1 MLFRSGQLQLMCT
14 SPLAA
19 LPHVKTGRI
28 RAIAMTGAR
37 RSRAA
42 PDVPTVAEQGYKG
55 YQSSLWYG
63 LLGPASM
70 PDPIVKRLNGE
81 VNRVLKLPDI
91 VEQLA
96 QQGAEPVGG
105 SPEETLTFVQSEI
118 ARWGSL
124 ISATKMKVQ

>member
-1 MLFRSGQLQLMCT
+1 MCT

-42 PDVPTVAEQGYKG
+42 PDVPTVTEQGYKG
-55 YQSSLWYG
+55 YQSTLWYG

-81 VNRVLKLPDI
+81 INRVLKLPDI

-105 SPEETLTFVQSEI
+105 SSQETLTFVQSEI